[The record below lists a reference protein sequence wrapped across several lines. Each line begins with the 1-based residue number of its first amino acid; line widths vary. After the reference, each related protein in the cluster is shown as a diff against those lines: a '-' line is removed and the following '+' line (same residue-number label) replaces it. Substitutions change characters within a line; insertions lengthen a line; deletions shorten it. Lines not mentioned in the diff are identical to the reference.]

1 MSSDLLCELARNVEV
16 VGSSPNKGLY
26 CFLEQETLP
35 LLLSTGWF
43 QQRIRAWFHKED
55 WLKCQTSPLVKY
67 HQNQTML
74 LPNLCHWR

>member
-35 LLLSTGWF
+35 Y
-43 QQRIRAWFHKED
+43 
-55 WLKCQTSPLVKY
+55 CLVLVGSSNGFERDFTRKIGLNVK
-67 HQNQTML
+67 QAPSLNITKNQTML
-74 LPNLCHWR
+74 LPNLCH